1 MSRTRILSII
11 VSSVPLACMSADAG
25 AQIALDEVAW
35 AYAIGAAPAQ
45 PTEPDDGTL
54 HSVPGSERQFTRDQ
68 IRNFFGPADWFP
80 GDHPVMPPIVAQ
92 GREPAAVWACSMC
105 HYPNGQGRPENAGI
119 AGLPRDYFIQQMRD
133 LRDGRRGSAEP
144 RKTNTNLMIGFA
156 RAMTD
161 REIEQAADYFSSM
174 AWRPW
179 IDVIE
184 TEQVPKTRIQGGMHL
199 RLEGAEAGTEPIGLR
214 IVEMPIDTVRTEELR
229 DPRSGFVAYVPAG
242 SVARGEALASGAGKT
257 LQCSICHGIGLD
269 GLGAVP
275 GLRGRS
281 PSYIARQLFDFQQGT
296 RNGAWGPLMSA
307 VVVEL
312 TGEDVIDLAAYLA
325 SLPVEP

>member
-199 RLEGAEAGTEPIGLR
+199 RLEGAEAGTERSALGLR
-214 IVEMPIDTVRTEELR
+214 RLCACRQCREG
-229 DPRSGFVAYVPAG
+229 RSARVGRRQDAAVLDLSRYRARRARRRPGPAG
-242 SVARGEALASGAGKT
+242 TVTELYRAAAFRLSAGHAKR
-257 LQCSICHGIGLD
+257 C
-269 GLGAVP
+269 LGTVDE
-275 GLRGRS
+275 RR
-281 PSYIARQLFDFQQGT
+281 R
-296 RNGAWGPLMSA
+296 R
-307 VVVEL
+307 
-312 TGEDVIDLAAYLA
+312 
-325 SLPVEP
+325 